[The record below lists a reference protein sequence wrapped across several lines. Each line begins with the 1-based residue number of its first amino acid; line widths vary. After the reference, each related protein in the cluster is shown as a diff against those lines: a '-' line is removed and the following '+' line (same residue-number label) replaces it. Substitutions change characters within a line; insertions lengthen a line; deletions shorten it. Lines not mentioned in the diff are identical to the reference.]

1 MKRVC
6 KKKKMKHVRFYAKRS
21 EIKNAYFITC
31 L

>member
-6 KKKKMKHVRFYAKRS
+6 KKKMKHVRFYAKRS